1 MGQPVWSSRREVLVD
16 EVGQLRF
23 VQGADLGGS
32 EFAIFKDHERGNATD
47 TKFGG
52 DVTVFVDIHFRN
64 LQLAFISRGDIVQN
78 GCNHFAR
85 TAPFGPVVHQD
96 RLSGLQNVIVKG
108 SVGDVLDEF
117 VGHGGVLYADGQV
130 ESIDDSILTEIIQ
143 RLDNG
148 GFLSTAN
155 MVKRGI
161 WVFGRAVGLV

>member
-1 MGQPVWSSRREVLVD
+1 MEIEPFSPSIDQPAWSSRREMLVD

-23 VQGADLGGS
+23 VQGTDFGGS
-32 EFAIFKDHERGNATD
+32 EFAIFKDHERGNTTD

-85 TAPFGPVVHQD
+85 TAPFRPVVHQD

-130 ESIDDSILTEIIQ
+130 ESIDGSILTEIIQ

-155 MVKRGI
+155 MVK
-161 WVFGRAVGLV
+161 